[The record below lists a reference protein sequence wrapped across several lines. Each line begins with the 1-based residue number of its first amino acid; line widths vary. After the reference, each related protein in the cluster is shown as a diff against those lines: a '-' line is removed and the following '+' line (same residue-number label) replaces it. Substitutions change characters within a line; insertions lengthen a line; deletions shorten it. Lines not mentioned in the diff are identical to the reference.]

1 MAASISY
8 FTGGYIPAAP
18 AGNMAQQASNG
29 TQPSDP
35 PAGFTTWDTNGTV
48 LVQRTLTAQEAT
60 ALAAQDA
67 AATASANEALLRSR
81 AQQAITN
88 NTTYLGI
95 TTPSNAQVVAQV
107 AALTRQNNAIIRL
120 VIGQLDAT
128 T

>member
-1 MAASISY
+1 MATHRIW
-8 FTGGYIPAAP
+8 GPGAALLE
-18 AGNMAQQASNG
+18 QTSNG
-29 TQPSDP
+29 TQPGDP
-35 PAGFTTWDTNGTV
+35 PAGYTAWDTNGTV
-48 LVQRTLTAQEAT
+48 LVQRPLTAGESAD
-60 ALAAQDA
+60 LAALDA
-67 AATASANEALLRSR
+67 AATASANEATLRSR